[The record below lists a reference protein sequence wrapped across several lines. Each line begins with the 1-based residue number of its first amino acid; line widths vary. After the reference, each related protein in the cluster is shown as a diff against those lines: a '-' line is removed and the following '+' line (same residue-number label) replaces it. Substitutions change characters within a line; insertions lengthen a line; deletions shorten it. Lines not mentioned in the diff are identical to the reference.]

1 MRTSLPGKFLW
12 FELSTPDV
20 ARAKAFYAD
29 VIGWTSRSFPAGPV
43 SYDMIFFGEA
53 LETMVGSYTPT
64 SGVARWTSC
73 VSVRDLDASIA
84 LTTAHGG
91 AIVDA
96 ITTLA
101 GVGRRAAIRD
111 PQGAVLCLL
120 ERLQDDKPDVAW
132 ARHGEFFWNEL
143 RTTDPRAAVAFYRAA
158 LGYGH
163 EAMGD
168 YHVLSSSGAGRAG
181 VTAARGEPPHWL
193 PYVMSDDVDATIAR
207 VVPAGGSVATPPADI
222 PGIGR
227 YAVLRD
233 PAGASLAVMKPI
245 PPAKKH

>member
-29 VIGWTSRSFPAGPV
+29 VIGWTSRGFPAGPV
-43 SYDMIFFGEA
+43 TYDMIFFGDT
-53 LETMVGSYTPT
+53 LDTMVGSYTPA
-64 SGVARWTSC
+64 SGTAHWTSC
-73 VSVRDLDASIA
+73 VSVRDLDATVA
-84 LTTAHGG
+84 LAAANGG
-91 AIVDA
+91 AIVDPVA
-96 ITTLA
+96 DLP
-101 GVGRRAAIRD
+101 GVGRRVTIRD
-111 PQGAVLCLL
+111 PQGAVLCLF
-120 ERLQDDKPDVAW
+120 ERIQDDKPDVAW
-132 ARHGEFFWNEL
+132 AKHGDFFWNEL
-143 RTTDPRAAVAFYRAA
+143 HTSDSRAAAAFYSKVI
-158 LGYGH
+158 GYAH

-181 VTAARGEPPHWL
+181 VTAASGEPPHWL

-207 VVPAGGSVATPPADI
+207 VVPAGGTVTTAPTDI

-233 PAGASLAVMKPI
+233 PTGASLAVMKPL
-245 PPAKKH
+245 PRMKPH